1 MHRLSPKEKIKNVH
15 VSLPSC
21 VVEELDGYARTQGI
35 SRAEA
40 ARFALCCGS
49 PVRELQYE
57 RGVRSADVLGP

>member
-1 MHRLSPKEKIKNVH
+1 MHRFAPKEKMKNVH
-15 VSLPSC
+15 VSLPSS
-21 VVEELDGYARTQGI
+21 VVEELDGYARTHGI

-49 PVRELQYE
+49 PIRELQHE